1 VELYYI
7 ALIANFWIFNLLSM
21 LAELSQNQFSIEEER
36 IKALNRYEVL
46 DTPPD
51 GSFDKLTRL
60 AAKLFNVPIAIISIV
75 DKDRIWFKS
84 KYGVDVQEVSRDIGL
99 CAQAVLSDGLYT
111 VEDMFIDPEIALN
124 PLRLGDVDLRFYA
137 ALPLKTIDNFN
148 LGAFCL
154 IDKVPRKFGSEDE
167 SILSDLRDLV
177 MDQIELK
184 LASRL
189 IAIQHNQI
197 LNTTA
202 HDLKNPLTTIPVRA
216 DLIKMRKN
224 DPEMVDKMCE
234 QIKTASL
241 NMVRII
247 DELLLS
253 GTAEAGKVQLLYIKL
268 NLSSLVSNV
277 ISMNLPLAER
287 KNQTINFIPEADV
300 EITGDEGKL
309 SEVLDNLINNA
320 IKYSPANTNIEV
332 GVKKLEDKVLI
343 MVKDEGQGLTEDD
356 KNRLYQRFTRL
367 SAQPTGGENSTGLGL
382 SIVRV
387 LVEAHRGR
395 IWAESEGHDKGS
407 TFIVELPL
415 QD

>member
-1 VELYYI
+1 MAIE
-7 ALIANFWIFNLLSM
+7 S
-21 LAELSQNQFSIEEER
+21 SQSKFSIEDER
-36 IKALNRYEVL
+36 IKALHRYEIL

-51 GSFDKLTRL
+51 GSFDKLTKL
-60 AAKLFNVPIAIISIV
+60 AAKLLDVPIVIISIV

-84 KYGVDVQEVSRDIGL
+84 KYGVDIEEVSREVGL
-99 CAQAVLSDGLYT
+99 CANAVLSDGLYT
-111 VEDMFIDPEIALN
+111 NEDTLMTLGGVELK
-124 PLRLGDVDLRFYA
+124 FYA

-148 LGAFCL
+148 LGAFCIL
-154 IDKVPRKFGSEDE
+154 DKEPRTFGPEQE
-167 SILSDLRDLV
+167 AILYDLRDIV

-189 IAIQHNQI
+189 AAVQTNQI

-216 DLIKMRKN
+216 DLIKLKKN
-224 DPEMVDKMCE
+224 DPELVDKMCE

-253 GTAEAGKVQLLYIKL
+253 GTAEAGKVQLLFIKL
-268 NLSSLVSNV
+268 NLSSLVNNV

-287 KNQTINFIPEADV
+287 KSQSLKFVAEDEVTLI
-300 EITGDEGKL
+300 GDEGKL

-320 IKYSPANTNIEV
+320 IKYSPGNTSIEV
-332 GVKKLEDKVLI
+332 RVKRLEGKVLI
-343 MVKDEGQGLTEDD
+343 KVIDEGQGLTDDD

-367 SAQPTGGENSTGLGL
+367 SAQPTGGETSTGLGL

-387 LVEAHRGR
+387 LVEANGGR

>member
-1 VELYYI
+1 MAIE
-7 ALIANFWIFNLLSM
+7 S
-21 LAELSQNQFSIEEER
+21 SQSQFSIEEER
-36 IKALNRYEVL
+36 IKALHRYEIL

-84 KYGVDVQEVSRDIGL
+84 KHGIDIKEVSRDVGL
-99 CAQAVLSDGLYT
+99 CAKAVLSDVLYT
-111 VEDMFIDPEIALN
+111 VEDTLIEIDE
-124 PLRLGDVDLRFYA
+124 PLLLGDVDLRFYA
-137 ALPLKTIDNFN
+137 ALPLKTIDNYN
-148 LGAFCL
+148 LGAFCI
-154 IDKVPRKFGSEDE
+154 IDREPRKFGPEE
-167 SILSDLRDLV
+167 EAILSDLRDIV

-184 LASRL
+184 LAARL
-189 IAIQHNQI
+189 AAVQHNQI

-216 DLIKMRKN
+216 DLIKLKKS
-224 DPEMVDKMCE
+224 DPELVDKMCE

-253 GTAEAGKVQLLYIKL
+253 GTAEAGKVQLLLIKL

-287 KNQTINFIPEADV
+287 KDQTLNFTADAEV
-300 EITGDEGKL
+300 ILSGDEGKL

-320 IKYSPANTNIEV
+320 IKYSPPNTNIEV
-332 GVKKLEDKVLI
+332 RIKKLPAKVLI
-343 MVKDEGQGLTEDD
+343 EVKDEGQGLTDDD

-387 LVEAHRGR
+387 LVEAHGGR

-407 TFIVELPL
+407 KFIVELPL
-415 QD
+415 

>member
-1 VELYYI
+1 MAI
-7 ALIANFWIFNLLSM
+7 
-21 LAELSQNQFSIEEER
+21 ELSQSKFSIEEER
-36 IKALNRYEVL
+36 IKALHRYEIL

-60 AAKLFNVPIAIISIV
+60 AAKLFNVPVAIISIV

-84 KYGVDVQEVSRDIGL
+84 KYGIDIKEVSREVGL
-99 CAQAVLSDGLYT
+99 CGDVVLSDGLYT
-111 VEDMFIDPEIALN
+111 IEDTSMT
-124 PLRLGDVDLRFYA
+124 LGNLDVRFYA
-137 ALPLKTIDNFN
+137 ALPLKTTDNYN
-148 LGAFCL
+148 LGAFCI
-154 IDKVPRKFGSEDE
+154 IDSEPRKFSQEEE

-189 IAIQHNQI
+189 AAIQHNQI

-216 DLIKMRKN
+216 DLIKLKKS

-253 GTAEAGKVQLLYIKL
+253 GTAEAGKMQLLLIKL

-277 ISMNLPLAER
+277 VSMNLPLAER
-287 KNQTINFIPEADV
+287 KDQTLSFIAQDDV
-300 EITGDEGKL
+300 VLLGDEGKL
-309 SEVLDNLINNA
+309 SEILDNLINNA
-320 IKYSPANTNIEV
+320 IKYSPINTNIEV
-332 GVKKLEDKVLI
+332 RVKKLPGKVQI
-343 MVKDEGQGLTEDD
+343 EVKDEGQGLTEDD

-387 LVEAHRGR
+387 LVEAHEGR
-395 IWAESEGHDKGS
+395 IWAESDGHDKGS

>member
-1 VELYYI
+1 MAI
-7 ALIANFWIFNLLSM
+7 
-21 LAELSQNQFSIEEER
+21 ELSQSTSSIEEER
-36 IKALNRYEVL
+36 IKALHRYEIL

-51 GSFDKLTRL
+51 DSFDKLTRL

-84 KYGVDVQEVSRDIGL
+84 KYGIDMQEVSREVGL
-99 CAQAVLSDGLYT
+99 CANAVLSDGLYT
-111 VEDMFIDPEIALN
+111 VEDTLMT
-124 PLRLGDVDLRFYA
+124 LGDVDLRFYA
-137 ALPLKTIDNFN
+137 ALPLKTIDNYN
-148 LGAFCL
+148 LGAFCI
-154 IDKVPRKFGSEDE
+154 IDTEPREFGPEEE
-167 SILSDLRDLV
+167 SILSDLRDIV

-184 LASRL
+184 LVARL
-189 IAIQHNQI
+189 TAIQNNQI

-216 DLIKMRKN
+216 DLIKLKKS
-224 DPEMVDKMCE
+224 DPEMIDKMCE

-253 GTAEAGKVQLLYIKL
+253 GTAEAGKVQLLLIKL

-277 ISMNLPLAER
+277 VSMNLPLAER
-287 KNQTINFIPEADV
+287 KDQTLSFIAQDDV
-300 EITGDEGKL
+300 VLLGDEGKL
-309 SEVLDNLINNA
+309 SEILDNLINNA

-332 GVKKLEDKVLI
+332 RVKKLTGKVHI
-343 MVKDEGQGLTEDD
+343 EVKDEGQGLTDDD

-387 LVEAHRGR
+387 LVEAHGGS
-395 IWAESEGHDKGS
+395 IWAESDGHDKGS

>member
-1 VELYYI
+1 MELYYI
-7 ALIANFWIFNLLSM
+7 ALTASFWTSNLLSM
-21 LAELSQNQFSIEEER
+21 LTELSQNQFSIEEER

-84 KYGVDVQEVSRDIGL
+84 KYGVDVEEVSRDIGL
-99 CAQAVLSDGLYT
+99 CAQAVLSDGLYK
-111 VEDMFIDPEIALN
+111 VEDTFIDPEIALN
-124 PLRLGDVDLRFYA
+124 PVRLGDLDLRFYA

-154 IDKVPRKFGSEDE
+154 IDKEPRKFGPEDE
-167 SILSDLRDLV
+167 AILSDLRDLV

-216 DLIKMRKN
+216 DLIKLRKN

-253 GTAEAGKVQLLYIKL
+253 GTAEAGKVQLLFIKL

-287 KNQTINFIPEADV
+287 KNQTINFMPEEDIIV
-300 EITGDEGKL
+300 TGDEGKL

-332 GVKKLEDKVLI
+332 SIKKLEDKVQI
-343 MVKDEGQGLTEDD
+343 MVKDEGQGLTDDD

-387 LVEAHRGR
+387 LVEAHEGR

>member
-1 VELYYI
+1 MI
-7 ALIANFWIFNLLSM
+7 T
-21 LAELSQNQFSIEEER
+21 ELSQNQYSIEEER
-36 IKALNRYEVL
+36 IKALNRYEIL

-51 GSFDKLTRL
+51 IIFDKLTSL

-84 KYGVDVQEVSRDIGL
+84 KYGVDIQEVSRDIGL
-99 CAQAVLSDGLYT
+99 CAKAVLADGLYT
-111 VEDMFIDPEIALN
+111 VEDTFADPEIALN
-124 PLRLGDVDLRFYA
+124 PIKLGDIDLRFYA
-137 ALPLKTIDNFN
+137 ALPLKTTDNFN

-154 IDKVPRKFGSEDE
+154 IDKEPREFGPEE
-167 SILSDLRDLV
+167 EAILSDLRDIV
-177 MDQIELK
+177 MSQIELK
-184 LASRL
+184 LQSRL

-216 DLIKMRKN
+216 DLIKLKKN

-234 QIKTASL
+234 QIKAASL

-253 GTAEAGKVQLLYIKL
+253 GTAEAGKVQLLFIKL
-268 NLSSLVSNV
+268 NLSSLINNV

-287 KNQTINFIPEADV
+287 KNQTLNFLPESDV
-300 EITGDEGKL
+300 VLTGDEGKL
-309 SEVLDNLINNA
+309 SEILDNLINNA
-320 IKYSPANTNIEV
+320 IKYSPANTHIEV
-332 GVKKLEDKVLI
+332 RVKKSLDKVLI
-343 MVKDEGQGLTEDD
+343 MVKDEGQGLTDDD

-387 LVEAHRGR
+387 LVEAHEGR
-395 IWAESEGHDKGS
+395 IWAESEGHGKGS
-407 TFIVELPL
+407 TFTVELPL

>member
-1 VELYYI
+1 MAIE
-7 ALIANFWIFNLLSM
+7 S
-21 LAELSQNQFSIEEER
+21 SQSKFSIEDER
-36 IKALNRYEVL
+36 IKALHRYEIL

-51 GSFDKLTRL
+51 GSFDKLTKL
-60 AAKLFNVPIAIISIV
+60 AAKLLDVPIVIISIV

-84 KYGVDVQEVSRDIGL
+84 KYGVDIEEVSREVGL
-99 CAQAVLSDGLYT
+99 CANAVLSDGLYT
-111 VEDMFIDPEIALN
+111 NEDTLMTLGGVELK
-124 PLRLGDVDLRFYA
+124 FYA

-148 LGAFCL
+148 LGAFCIL
-154 IDKVPRKFGSEDE
+154 DKEPRTFGPEQE
-167 SILSDLRDLV
+167 AILYDLRDIV

-189 IAIQHNQI
+189 AAVQTNQI

-216 DLIKMRKN
+216 DLIKLKKN
-224 DPEMVDKMCE
+224 DPELVDKMCE

-253 GTAEAGKVQLLYIKL
+253 GTAEAGKVQLLFIKL
-268 NLSSLVSNV
+268 NLSSLVNNV

-287 KNQTINFIPEADV
+287 KSQSLKFVAEDEVTLI
-300 EITGDEGKL
+300 GDEGKL

-320 IKYSPANTNIEV
+320 IKYSPGNTSIEV
-332 GVKKLEDKVLI
+332 RVKRLEGKVLI
-343 MVKDEGQGLTEDD
+343 KVIDEGQGLTDDD

-367 SAQPTGGENSTGLGL
+367 SAQPTGGETSTGLGL

-387 LVEAHRGR
+387 LVEAHGGR

>member
-1 VELYYI
+1 M
-7 ALIANFWIFNLLSM
+7 ATQS
-21 LAELSQNQFSIEEER
+21 SQSKFSLEEER
-36 IKALNRYEVL
+36 IKALHRYEIL

-51 GSFDKLTRL
+51 GTFDKLTRL

-84 KYGVDVQEVSRDIGL
+84 KYGVDVNEVSRDVGL
-99 CAQAVLSDGLYT
+99 CANVVLSDGLFMS
-111 VEDMFIDPEIALN
+111 EDKVITLDGMN
-124 PLRLGDVDLRFYA
+124 LRFYA
-137 ALPLKTIDNFN
+137 ALPLKTTDNYN
-148 LGAFCL
+148 LGAFCI
-154 IDKVPRKFGSEDE
+154 IDSKPRKFGADDE
-167 SILSDLRDLV
+167 SILCDLRDLV
-177 MDQIELK
+177 MEQIELK
-184 LASRL
+184 LSSRL
-189 IAIQHNQI
+189 IAVQHNQI

-216 DLIKMRKN
+216 DLIKLKKN

-253 GTAEAGKVQLLYIKL
+253 GTAEEGKVQLLFIKL

-287 KNQTINFIPEADV
+287 KNQTLSFIAGSDV
-300 EITGDEGKL
+300 ELLGDEGKL

-320 IKYSPANTNIEV
+320 IKYSPANTRIEV
-332 GVKKLEDKVLI
+332 RIKKLENKVLI
-343 MVKDEGQGLTEDD
+343 EVKDEGQGLTDDD

-387 LVEAHRGR
+387 LVEAHGGR
-395 IWAESEGHDKGS
+395 IWAESEGHNMGS

>member
-1 VELYYI
+1 MAI
-7 ALIANFWIFNLLSM
+7 
-21 LAELSQNQFSIEEER
+21 ELSQSKFSIEEER
-36 IKALNRYEVL
+36 IKALHRYEIL

-60 AAKLFNVPIAIISIV
+60 AAKLFNVPVAIISIV

-84 KYGVDVQEVSRDIGL
+84 KYGIDIKEVSREVGL
-99 CAQAVLSDGLYT
+99 CANAVLSEGLYT
-111 VEDMFIDPEIALN
+111 IEDTSMT
-124 PLRLGDVDLRFYA
+124 LGNLDVRFYA
-137 ALPLKTIDNFN
+137 ALPLKTTDNYN
-148 LGAFCL
+148 LGAFCI
-154 IDKVPRKFGSEDE
+154 IDSEPRKFGPEEE

-177 MDQIELK
+177 MDQIEVK

-189 IAIQHNQI
+189 AAIQHNQI

-216 DLIKMRKN
+216 DLIKLKKG

-253 GTAEAGKVQLLYIKL
+253 GTAEAGKVQLLLIKL

-277 ISMNLPLAER
+277 VSMNLPLAER
-287 KNQTINFIPEADV
+287 KDQTLNFIAQDDV
-300 EITGDEGKL
+300 ILLGDEGKL
-309 SEVLDNLINNA
+309 SEILDNLINNA

-332 GVKKLEDKVLI
+332 RVKKLPGKVHI
-343 MVKDEGQGLTEDD
+343 EVKDEGQGLTDDD

-387 LVEAHRGR
+387 LVEAHGGS
-395 IWAESEGHDKGS
+395 IWAESDGHDKGS

>member
-1 VELYYI
+1 MAIE
-7 ALIANFWIFNLLSM
+7 S
-21 LAELSQNQFSIEEER
+21 SQSKFSIEDER
-36 IKALNRYEVL
+36 IKALHRYEIL

-51 GSFDKLTRL
+51 GSFDKLTKL
-60 AAKLFNVPIAIISIV
+60 AAKLFDVPIVIISIV

-84 KYGVDVQEVSRDIGL
+84 KYGVDIEEVSREVGL
-99 CAQAVLSDGLYT
+99 CANAVLSDGLYT
-111 VEDMFIDPEIALN
+111 NKDTLMT
-124 PLRLGDVDLRFYA
+124 LGGVDLKFYA

-148 LGAFCL
+148 LGAFCIL
-154 IDKVPRKFGSEDE
+154 DKEPRTFGPEQE
-167 SILSDLRDLV
+167 AILCDLRDIV

-189 IAIQHNQI
+189 AGVQTNQI

-216 DLIKMRKN
+216 DLIKLKKN
-224 DPEMVDKMCE
+224 DPELVDKMCE

-253 GTAEAGKVQLLYIKL
+253 GTAEAGKVQLLFIKL
-268 NLSSLVSNV
+268 NLSSLVNNV

-287 KNQTINFIPEADV
+287 KNQSLKFVAEDEVILI
-300 EITGDEGKL
+300 GDEGKL
-309 SEVLDNLINNA
+309 SEILDNLINNA
-320 IKYSPANTNIEV
+320 IKYSPVNTSIEV
-332 GVKKLEDKVLI
+332 RVKKLEGRVLI
-343 MVKDEGQGLTEDD
+343 KVKDEGQGLTDDD
-356 KNRLYQRFTRL
+356 KNKLYQRFTRL

-387 LVEAHRGR
+387 LVEAHGGR
-395 IWAESEGHDKGS
+395 IWAESDGHDKGS

>member
-1 VELYYI
+1 MI
-7 ALIANFWIFNLLSM
+7 T
-21 LAELSQNQFSIEEER
+21 ELSQNQFSVEEER
-36 IKALNRYEVL
+36 IKALNRYEIL

-51 GSFDKLTRL
+51 NIFDKLTSL

-84 KYGVDVQEVSRDIGL
+84 KYGIDIQEVSRDIGL
-99 CAQAVLSDGLYT
+99 CAKAVLADGLYT
-111 VEDMFIDPEIALN
+111 VEDTFADPEIALN
-124 PLRLGDVDLRFYA
+124 PIKLGDVDLRFYA
-137 ALPLKTIDNFN
+137 ALPLKTADNFN

-154 IDKVPRKFGSEDE
+154 IDKEPRVFGPEE
-167 SILSDLRDLV
+167 EAILSDLRDIV
-177 MDQIELK
+177 MSQIELK
-184 LASRL
+184 LESRL

-216 DLIKMRKN
+216 DLIKLKKN

-253 GTAEAGKVQLLYIKL
+253 GTAEAGKVQLLFIKL
-268 NLSSLVSNV
+268 NLSSLIANV

-287 KNQTINFIPEADV
+287 KNQTLNFIPEADV
-300 EITGDEGKL
+300 VLTGDEGKL
-309 SEVLDNLINNA
+309 SEILDNLINNA

-332 GVKKLEDKVLI
+332 RVKKSLDKVLI
-343 MVKDEGQGLTEDD
+343 MVKDEGQGLTDDD

-387 LVEAHRGR
+387 LVEAHEGR
-395 IWAESEGHDKGS
+395 IWAESEGHGKGS